1 LQKTAINQLQ
11 CGRAPAP
18 NVKSFLRIYLRY
30 PLFTLFALRV
40 ERMWNTRA
48 LERLFWR
55 LICALALC
63 VGFAAPGYAQTCGP
77 ATMQGS
83 APAGWETYC
92 WLDFATYNDA
102 TARSVAGQN
111 FSFSLSDGS
120 TLSFNVRATT
130 TTSTAFNAVVAPSWG
145 GAAVGNSAFMGIPGR
160 PILYTTSGGTKNLV
174 FSGITI
180 TPPPG
185 APAVTAYS
193 FVAADAEST
202 NTGEFLE
209 FETNGSNWQILDQV
223 EPIGG
228 GSNYPSIP
236 ASWTT
241 VFRETGAN
249 GQVGGYI
256 VGSNSPTTV
265 TTRMGAGGLQG
276 AMFAVRFASIR
287 LRKTIT
293 GARVDPAD
301 QFTFQ
306 VKAASAGPSD
316 PPLAT
321 GTTTGTGNGPFSAT
335 PLSLASGIAL
345 TISESMAAGSV
356 SALSKYESRLN
367 CTNSTGSSTTP
378 LPNNLPTTSYNF
390 GALQFGDAVICVFN
404 NAALPHIR
412 LNKALGSGGRRF
424 NTDQFTV
431 RINQG
436 TTVVASATTSGTGST
451 VTGGNTGL
459 VQLSAGTAYSL
470 DEIMSGPGSLSQ
482 YTAGLACT
490 NATNGVTTSFPTGIP
505 GAITPVLG
513 DIISCTITN
522 TRLAGNATLVVAKTS
537 TVLSDGISVTNPKA
551 IPGAVV
557 RYTIT
562 VQNTGN
568 LSVDANSI
576 VIEDAFPPNFTLDA
590 STPFT
595 FVEGARSS
603 GLNTFNQS
611 TMVTYSSTGS
621 APFSAPL
628 GSGYNSAVRA
638 FRFAPTG
645 TMRNANTSGPSSFS
659 ISFVGRIE

>member
-1 LQKTAINQLQ
+1 LRTLSKILSLWVGYMLVGFLGIFATPAQAQS
-11 CGRAPAP
+11 CAPA
-18 NVKSFLRIYLRY
+18 
-30 PLFTLFALRV
+30 T
-40 ERMWNTRA
+40 T
-48 LERLFWR
+48 
-55 LICALALC
+55 
-63 VGFAAPGYAQTCGP
+63 
-77 ATMQGS
+77 QGT

-92 WLDFATYNDA
+92 WLDFTGYNDA
-102 TARSVAGQN
+102 TARSASGQN
-111 FSFSLSDGS
+111 FSFSLNDGS
-120 TLSFNVRATT
+120 ILSFNLKVTPTT
-130 TTSTAFNAVVAPSWG
+130 ATAFNAIAAPSWT
-145 GAAVGNSAFMGIPGR
+145 GAAVGNTAFLGIPGR
-160 PILYTTSGGTKNLV
+160 PVLYTASAGSKSIT
-174 FSGITI
+174 FSAITI

-202 NTGEFLE
+202 NGGENLQFV
-209 FETNGSNWQILDQV
+209 TNGSGWQILDQV
-223 EPIGG
+223 NPIS
-228 GSNYPSIP
+228 GSTYPTITGTGTS
-236 ASWTT
+236 TFT
-241 VFRETGAN
+241 ETGAA
-249 GQVGGYI
+249 GTVGGYI

-265 TTRMGAGGLQG
+265 TANMVAGGLQG

-287 LRKTIT
+287 LRKSIV
-293 GARVDPAD
+293 GARVDPTD

-306 VKAASAGPSD
+306 VKATSAAPSD

-321 GTTTGTGNGPFSAT
+321 GTTGGAGNGPFSAT
-335 PLSLASGIAL
+335 PLSLASGIPL
-345 TISESMAAGSV
+345 TISEAMAAGSA

-367 CTNSTGSSTTP
+367 CTNSTASSTTP
-378 LPNNLPTTSYNF
+378 LPNNLLATSYNF
-390 GALQFGDAVICVFN
+390 GALQFGDAVICVFT
-404 NAALPHIR
+404 NAAVPHIR
-412 LNKALGSGGRRF
+412 LSKALGSGGRRF
-424 NTDQFTV
+424 STDQFTV

-436 TTVVASATTSGTGST
+436 TTTVSSATTGGTGTT

-470 DEIMSGPGSLSQ
+470 DEIMSGPGSLAQ
-482 YTAGLACT
+482 YTSALACT
-490 NATNGVTTSFPTGIP
+490 NATNGVTTSFPTTVP

-576 VIEDAFPPNFTLDA
+576 IIDDAFPPNFTLDA

-595 FVEGARSS
+595 FVEGPRSS
-603 GLNTFNQS
+603 GLNAFNQS

-621 APFSAPL
+621 APFTQPL
-628 GSGYNSAVRA
+628 GSGYNSAIRG
-638 FRFAPTG
+638 FRFVPSG
-645 TMRNANTSGPSSFS
+645 TMRTANTTGPSSFS
-659 ISFVGRIE
+659 ISFLGRID